1 MSLIPAHIQS
11 LVLDMDGVL
20 WTGDQPI
27 GDLPGLFTTL
37 AKRGVKVCLATNNAS
52 RTPDQYLE
60 RLRGF
65 GVNGLKSW
73 QIVTSAHAL
82 ANEMSKRLPHKGK
95 VYVIGE
101 AGLRQSLTE
110 SGFSV
115 VDEDHFGDTQE
126 IVAVAAG
133 LDHDISFAKLRRA
146 TLLIRQGL
154 PFYGTNPDR
163 TFPTPEGL
171 IPGVGAFLALLVT
184 ASEVEPI
191 VVGKPAP
198 FMLNLACERLGTTP
212 QETLVVGD
220 RLETDIAGGQAAGCP
235 VAVVLSGV
243 STRSMAESWKPT
255 PDIIAP
261 DLATLIG

>member
-1 MSLIPAHIQS
+1 MSLIPDRIKS

-27 GDLPGLFTTL
+27 GDLSNHFAALARRGL
-37 AKRGVKVCLATNNAS
+37 KVCLATNNAS
-52 RTPDQYLE
+52 RTPEQYLE
-60 RLRGF
+60 RLQGF
-65 GVNGLKSW
+65 GVTGLEGW

-82 ANEMSKRLPHKGK
+82 ADEMGKRLPQKGR
-95 VYVIGE
+95 VYIIGQ
-101 AGLRQSLTE
+101 AGLRQALTDT
-110 SGFSV
+110 GFTV
-115 VDEDHFGDTQE
+115 VDEDHFEDAQE
-126 IVAVAAG
+126 VVAVAVG
-133 LDHDISFAKLRRA
+133 LDRSVSFAKLSRA

-171 IPGVGAFLALLVT
+171 VPGVGAFLALLAA
-184 ASEVEPI
+184 ASEVEPM

-198 FMLNLACERLGTTP
+198 FMFNLACEYLETSP
-212 QETLVVGD
+212 SETLVVGD

-235 VAVVLSGV
+235 VALVLSGV
-243 STRSMAESWKPT
+243 STRRMAEAWKPI

>member
-1 MSLIPAHIQS
+1 MSLIPASVKS

-27 GDLPGLFTTL
+27 GDLSNLFGTLSRRGL
-37 AKRGVKVCLATNNAS
+37 KVCLATNNSS
-52 RTPDQYLE
+52 RTPEEYLE
-60 RLRGF
+60 RLRSF
-65 GVNGLKSW
+65 GVKGLESW

-82 ANEMSKRLPHKGK
+82 ANEIGKRLPLGGK

-101 AGLRQSLTE
+101 AGLRQSLTL
-110 SGFSV
+110 SGFTV
-115 VDEDHFGDTQE
+115 VDEENFGDSQE
-126 IVAVAAG
+126 IVAVAVG
-133 LDHDISFAKLRRA
+133 LGRNLSFAKLCRA

-154 PFYGTNPDR
+154 PFYGTNPDH
-163 TFPTPEGL
+163 TLPTPDGL
-171 IPGVGAFLALLVT
+171 IPGVGALLALLST
-184 ASEVEPI
+184 ASEVVPI

-198 FMLNLACERLGTTP
+198 FMLNMACERLGTSP
-212 QETLVVGD
+212 METLVVGD

-235 VAVVLSGV
+235 VGVVLSGV
-243 STRSMAESWKPT
+243 STRSMAEAWKPT